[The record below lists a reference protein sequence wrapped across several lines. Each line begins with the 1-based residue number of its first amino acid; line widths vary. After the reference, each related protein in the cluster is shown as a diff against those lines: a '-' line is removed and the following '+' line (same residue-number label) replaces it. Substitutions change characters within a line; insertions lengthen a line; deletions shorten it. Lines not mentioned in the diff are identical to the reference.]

1 MLSQLIVLVIL
12 ILLNAYFAAS
22 EIAFISLNDAKIEK
36 QAKEGNKKA
45 KQIEKMLKEPS
56 KFLATIQIGITL
68 AGFLSSAFAS
78 ETFADMLAP
87 VLNDLIP
94 AVSIGVWKS
103 ISIIIITIILSFFT
117 LVFGELV
124 PKRLAMKHYEK
135 ISFATI
141 GVIKG
146 ISIVTA
152 PFVKLLTVVT
162 NAISR
167 LFGVGENEEET
178 VTEEEIKMMVNQGE
192 EKGTIKEEEKELIN
206 NVFEFNDI
214 TVSEIMRHRKD
225 IFAVDI
231 NISNEELLD
240 ELSKEEYRYSRIP
253 VYDETIDEIKGILYV
268 KDVLKNINKK
278 SFKVKN
284 VVKEAYF
291 ISQNRLINEVFKE
304 LQKNK
309 MQIAIIVDEYGGTA
323 GLVTMEDILEELVGD
338 IYDEYDKEEKE
349 YEKIDENTYM
359 LAGSLP
365 IYDVNKLLD
374 AEIPEGDYDTIS
386 GFLQEE
392 LGRIPEDEEK
402 PVIET
407 KKVTYKIEE
416 YEDKRILKVKAC
428 KNNIIETEEETENEE

>member
-1 MLSQLIVLVIL
+1 MLSQLIILAIL

-36 QAKEGNKKA
+36 MAKDGNKKA
-45 KQIEKMLKEPS
+45 KQIQSMLESPS

-78 ETFADMLAP
+78 DAFAEKLAP
-87 VLNDLIP
+87 MLFNIMPFLSLNI
-94 AVSIGVWKS
+94 WKS

-141 GVIKG
+141 GVIKT
-146 ISIVTA
+146 ISTITL
-152 PFVKLLTVVT
+152 PFVKLLTFVT
-162 NAISR
+162 NAISKI
-167 LFGVGENEEET
+167 FGVGENDEEE
-178 VTEEEIKMMVNQGE
+178 VTEEEIKMMVDQGK
-192 EKGTIKEEEKELIN
+192 EKGTIKEEEKELID

-231 NISNEELLD
+231 NISNEELAQ
-240 ELSKEEYRYSRIP
+240 ELEEAQYRYSRIP

-268 KDVLKNINKK
+268 KDVLKNIKNKNV
-278 SFKVKN
+278 KVKDL
-284 VVKEAYF
+284 VKDAYF
-291 ISQNRLINEVFKE
+291 VSQNRLINEVFKE

-309 MQIAIIVDEYGGTA
+309 MQIAIILDEYGGTA
-323 GLVTMEDILEELVGD
+323 GIITMEDILEELVGD
-338 IYDEYDKEEKE
+338 IYDEYDNEEKE
-349 YEKIDENTYM
+349 FEQIDENTYI
-359 LAGSLP
+359 LAGSMP
-365 IYDVNKLLD
+365 IYDVNKILD
-374 AEIPEGDYDTIS
+374 AKIPEGDYDTIS
-386 GFLQEE
+386 GYLQEK

-402 PVIET
+402 PIIET
-407 KKVTYKIEE
+407 KTVTYKIEQ
-416 YEDKRILKVKAC
+416 YEDKRIIKIKAC
-428 KNNIIETEEETENEE
+428 KNNNEIIEEQKE